1 MFNEFFRV
9 EWDNYKRYVDNELR
23 RFEVTM
29 TRRLAVIM
37 EKQLRSIQ
45 KAVKPIGTRVAA
57 IETKSLSKRNRHCLR
72 LSRKSLP
79 EPGLSLNGPL
89 YVALRDY
96 EF

>member
-57 IETKSLSKRNRHCLR
+57 LDKKSITKKPALSATIKKKPAGTGSILKRPAVCGPPR
-72 LSRKSLP
+72 L
-79 EPGLSLNGPL
+79 
-89 YVALRDY
+89 
-96 EF
+96 